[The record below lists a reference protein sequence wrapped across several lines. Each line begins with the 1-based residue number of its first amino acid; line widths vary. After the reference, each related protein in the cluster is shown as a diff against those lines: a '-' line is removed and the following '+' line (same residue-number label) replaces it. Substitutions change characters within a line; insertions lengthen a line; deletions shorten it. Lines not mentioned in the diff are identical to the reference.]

1 MDNHLKLPTDKR
13 NNDVHRILGLEA
25 RCILAHGFA
34 MEYIKTIYSMKANF
48 NSIINDTKPVIVD
61 FHALWC
67 GPCKV
72 QSPILQEIAGE
83 MGERIRVIKI
93 DVDQNQ
99 EIANRYQI
107 RSVPTLMIF
116 KNGEIKYK
124 QAGVHTKQQ
133 LMGVLQ
139 GM

>member
-1 MDNHLKLPTDKR
+1 
-13 NNDVHRILGLEA
+13 
-25 RCILAHGFA
+25 
-34 MEYIKTIYSMKANF
+34 MKANF

-72 QSPILQEIAGE
+72 QSPILQQIASE
-83 MGERIRVIKI
+83 LGERVRVIKI

-133 LMGVLQ
+133 LMSVLQ